1 MAKPRAEPTTDPTL
15 HQIRSQKLGSKIARR
30 LGITRQAISLWREVP
45 WNRVLVVADV
55 TGRPPYLIRP
65 DIYPP
70 PVAAPGGAVP
80 GAARS
85 GSAPLVSD
93 APDIAASKRSAPRP
107 AKPEG
112 RNRKVTLA

>member
-15 HQIRSQKLGSKIARR
+15 QQIRSQKLGSKIARR
-30 LGITRQAISLWREVP
+30 LGITRQAISLWQEVP
-45 WNRVLVVADV
+45 WNRVLVVSDV

-70 PVAAPGGAVP
+70 PVAAPGGAAP

-85 GSAPLVSD
+85 DPAPL
-93 APDIAASKRSAPRP
+93 APDIATSKRSAPRP